1 MQFLNNINSPDD
13 LKKLNI
19 EEMKV
24 LSEEI
29 REFLVKS
36 LSETGGHL
44 SSNLGVVDLTIALN
58 YCFNFLEDKIIWDVG
73 HQSYTHKILTGR
85 KELFKSLR
93 KMDGLS
99 GFPKTEESEYDH
111 FNTGHSSTSISAALG
126 YATARDL
133 ENKKYNVVS
142 VIGDGAM
149 TGGLVYEAM
158 NNAGAN
164 KTKILIILNDNQM
177 SISENV
183 GAMSQYLNNLRT
195 APEYLEAKLGVR
207 EYLEKFNYLG
217 GKLNKFLEKTKEGLK
232 HALLPNIMF
241 ENLGIK
247 YIGPID
253 GHDIEGLIN
262 AINKTKKINM
272 PVLLHIITKK
282 GFGYKY
288 AEELP
293 NEFHGVSPF
302 NTETGKA
309 NAGSKKGETYSEV
322 FGKYMVREA
331 NKNKKLIGITAAM
344 PSGTGLNFFKKL
356 YPERLFDVGIAEEHA
371 VIFAGGLAKGG
382 FTPVFAV
389 YSSFLQRG
397 YDQIIHDI
405 CIQNLHVVFAIDR
418 AGVVG
423 DDGETHQGIL
433 DLSYLSHIPN
443 LTILAPKNKSEF
455 LNMLDYAI
463 NKHNSPIAIRY
474 PKAIAGEIFSEN
486 ENPIIY
492 GESEIIK
499 DEGKIAIIS
508 VGNMI
513 ESANF
518 AYERLK
524 EDGYKI
530 SLINA
535 RFISPMPKNLL
546 KDIKEKYDIIFT
558 IEDNIFEGGFG
569 AKLNANLIKA
579 EIFNKKIYNFSF
591 PNKFIKQ
598 GTILQLHKKY
608 ELDGESFYKNIKE
621 KLNGI

>member
-1 MQFLNNINSPDD
+1 MKFLNNINSPDD

-19 EEMKV
+19 EEMKI

-29 REFLVKS
+29 RQFLITS

-93 KMDGLS
+93 KLDGLS
-99 GFPKTEESEYDH
+99 GFPKTEESLYDH
-111 FNTGHSSTSISAALG
+111 FDTGHSSTSISAALG

-133 ENKKYNVVS
+133 ENKDYNVVS

-164 KTKILIILNDNQM
+164 KTKLLIILNDNQM

-195 APEYLEAKLGVR
+195 APEYLEAKIDIR
-207 EYLEKFNYLG
+207 EFLEKFNSFG
-217 GKLNKFLEKTKEGLK
+217 DKINKLLEKTKEGFK

-253 GHDIEGLIN
+253 GHNIEGLIN

-302 NTETGKA
+302 NTETGKTH
-309 NAGSKKGETYSEV
+309 SVKKGETYSDV

-331 NKNKKLIGITAAM
+331 NKNKKLVAITAAM
-344 PSGTGLNFFKKL
+344 PSGTGLNFFKKM
-356 YPERLFDVGIAEEHA
+356 YPDRLFDVGIAEEHA
-371 VIFAGGLAKGG
+371 VIFSGGLAKGG
-382 FTPVFAV
+382 FIPVFAV
-389 YSSFLQRG
+389 YSTFLQRG
-397 YDQIIHDI
+397 YDQLIHDI

-443 LTILAPKNKSEF
+443 LTVLAPKNKTELLS
-455 LNMLDYAI
+455 MLDYAI
-463 NKHNSPIAIRY
+463 NKHNAPIAIRY
-474 PKAIAGEIFSEN
+474 PKGTVNEIFSEN
-486 ENPIIY
+486 EKPIVY
-492 GESEIIK
+492 RESETII
-499 DEGKIAIIS
+499 ENGKIAIIS
-508 VGNMI
+508 VGTMI
-513 ESANF
+513 ESAKF
-518 AYERLK
+518 AYEKLK
-524 EDGYKI
+524 EDGI
-530 SLINA
+530 NVSIINA
-535 RFISPMPKNLL
+535 RFISPMPKNLIE
-546 KDIKEKYDIIFT
+546 DIKEKYEIIFT

-569 AKLNANLIKA
+569 AKLNSNLIKN

-591 PNKFIKQ
+591 PNKFIQQ
-598 GTILQLHKKY
+598 GTISQLHQKY
-608 ELDGESFYKNIKE
+608 GLDGESFYKSIKE
-621 KLNGI
+621 KLKGI